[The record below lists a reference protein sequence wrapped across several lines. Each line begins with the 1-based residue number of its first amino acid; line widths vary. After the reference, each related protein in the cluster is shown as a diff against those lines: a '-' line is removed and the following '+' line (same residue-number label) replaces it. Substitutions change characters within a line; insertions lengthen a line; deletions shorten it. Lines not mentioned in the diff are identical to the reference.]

1 MVEESKENLL
11 KILTNAPEETPGQN
25 ISNFEYV
32 GMVYGEEYDTNHAI
46 SFDQL
51 QYEGYS
57 MGLNGDTGTADIGG
71 YIYLYDPDGK
81 LIMKKKP
88 VYKGVEV
95 DLISIDID
103 DSGNLYG
110 IFVYQDMWHLGYFNN
125 ICKQTADGEY
135 DITLKIAYSLQD
147 VWNNITSTLGS
158 SGTVYD
164 TDIKKNPTAGQFLI
178 TLAFNNSNSNYTLIN
193 ILYNVNVGSSNTFE
207 YKYKFI
213 GSHGFNFIK
222 NMEVTWGNSAS
233 FSALIMSRDY
243 NGYTAEGV
251 PVQFYKVT
259 GNFANQNAPTATL
272 IYTENSYFFTGYGAY
287 GTFTE
292 PKNAAQKDGAI
303 YFCSSHVSGED
314 ITITIFKYDTSVK
327 TIWSKSGKTRPNSG
341 AVNKCNIIKINNQ
354 IFAWS
359 SISNTTGY
367 TDNSSYILH
376 IVGNTYTEE
385 AVADHMPYAVGIVGI
400 IQNIFNLYKIYLFV
414 YGTTRFDLTYRYSPS
429 SYNGEPYFSKESVT
443 SNRLTLY
450 GVNSIGTGAI
460 FDRNLYNKTLLGNE
474 INSITQIPFNYLND
488 TPIIGEELISRT
500 NSTIDS
506 DSREIEKN
514 QYEEL
519 YINNIDSFKVF
530 DRNNGSTYNQ
540 KSSLEVAKNIFDG
553 FIENYTITK
562 YRVNKKNGTYIDYE
576 IQEITRNGNTA
587 DIGIYFYNTGVDNIE
602 LYDNSMTAPFV
613 RIDVSNLMLN
623 RLYRVVQKIKV
634 E

>member
-25 ISNFEYV
+25 ISNFEYI
-32 GMVYGEEYDTNHAI
+32 GMVYGEEYDTDNAI

-51 QYEGYS
+51 QYEGYT
-57 MGLNGDTGTADIGG
+57 MGLNGDLGNAGG

-81 LIMKKKP
+81 LIMKKRP
-88 VYKGVEV
+88 TYKGVEV
-95 DLISIDID
+95 SLISIDID
-103 DSGNLYG
+103 DNGDLYG

-147 VWNNITSTLGS
+147 VWSNITSTLGT
-158 SGTVYD
+158 SGTVYN
-164 TDIKKNPTAGQFLI
+164 TDIKKNPNAGQFLI

-193 ILYNVNVGSSNTFE
+193 ILYNVNVGTSNTYE
-207 YKYKFI
+207 YKYKYI
-213 GSHGFNFIK
+213 GSYGYNFIK
-222 NMEVTWGNSAS
+222 NMQVTWGDSANYT
-233 FSALIMSRDY
+233 ALIVSRKL
-243 NGYTAEGV
+243 GEATEIV

-272 IYTENSYFFTGYGAY
+272 IHTESNYSLTGYGSPFV
-287 GTFTE
+287 FTE

-303 YFCSSHVSGED
+303 YFCSSNVSSED
-314 ITITIFKYDTSVK
+314 ITITIYKYDTSLK
-327 TIWSKSGKTRPNSG
+327 TIWSKSGKIRTGSG

-359 SISNTTGY
+359 CISNTTGY
-367 TDNSSYILH
+367 DDNSSYILH
-376 IVGNTYTEE
+376 IVENTYTEQ
-385 AVADHMPYAVGIVGI
+385 AVADHTPYAVGFVGI

-500 NSTIDS
+500 NSTIDN

-553 FIENYTITK
+553 FVENYTITK
-562 YRVNKKNGTYIDYE
+562 YRVNKKNGTHIDYE
-576 IQEITRNGNTA
+576 IQDITRNGNTA
-587 DIGIYFYNTGVDNIE
+587 NIGIYFYNTGVDNIE